1 MGDDSNIMRAIVIVT
16 VSVVVI
22 SLYFSPQLKKVVKP
36 RIVYNIEEEFV
47 NFITEPWEMMNN
59 SLIGSS

>member
-1 MGDDSNIMRAIVIVT
+1 MGDDSNIMRDIVIVT

-36 RIVYNIEEEFV
+36 HIIYNIEEEFV
-47 NFITEPWEMMNN
+47 NFTTETWETMNPN
-59 SLIGSS
+59 R

>member
-1 MGDDSNIMRAIVIVT
+1 MGDDSNIMIAIVIVT

-36 RIVYNIEEEFV
+36 HIVYNIEEEFV
-47 NFITEPWEMMNN
+47 NSTTEPRATIDPN
-59 SLIGSS
+59 G

>member
-1 MGDDSNIMRAIVIVT
+1 MGDDSNIMRAVVIVT

-36 RIVYNIEEEFV
+36 HIVYNIEEEFV
-47 NFITEPWEMMNN
+47 NSKTESCETMTPNR
-59 SLIGSS
+59 

>member
-1 MGDDSNIMRAIVIVT
+1 MGDDSNITRAVVIVT

-36 RIVYNIEEEFV
+36 DIVHNIEEEFV
-47 NFITEPWEMMNN
+47 NSTTKPCETMNPN
-59 SLIGSS
+59 R

>member
-1 MGDDSNIMRAIVIVT
+1 MDAMGDDSNIMRAIVIVT

-36 RIVYNIEEEFV
+36 HIVYNIEDEFE
-47 NFITEPWEMMNN
+47 FIKC
-59 SLIGSS
+59 

>member
-1 MGDDSNIMRAIVIVT
+1 MGDDSNIMRAVVIVT

-36 RIVYNIEEEFV
+36 YIVYNIEEEFV
-47 NFITEPWEMMNN
+47 NSKTESCETMTPNR
-59 SLIGSS
+59 